1 MELAELTAYAEE
13 KYHIREQR
21 KWADF
26 PGFSVLCDPLTG
38 RWIALLM
45 RQWDGER
52 GVMIERCDLKCGSL
66 VLRDTPRP
74 WLGAP
79 LRMQGAK
86 WVGVAFD
93 ESTEPDLVR
102 ALFDRAAGASGGK
115 ALSAGVLSSRGA
127 TIVLE
132 SAPSAG
138 GTSYKDTPL
147 PFSGSSYRPERE
159 ALPERLR
166 RMRRL
171 YEYGGTPRE
180 ERATNFYRQ
189 AKFMEDYEDDAPW
202 TGGFVCYYPTYHDM
216 NTAQLRGYFAWR
228 TKVRRGEYP
237 PIPVSAAYIYI
248 YELLNGIGVSS
259 PEDTLRQLTAFETG
273 FLDAGYGNESM
284 RRNIRRWKLE
294 FAVLSDL
301 SAETAR
307 AAAPL
312 LSEYDSSLAALRDP
326 GTRSDAEV
334 FAALC
339 RFGGKKTAV
348 SPVLSAD
355 PIRAAH
361 LFAEAWRRVV
371 SGYRW
376 EGNDP
381 FTLCFG
387 PRSSRPWFPLANAL
401 VCRRFPSGD
410 REYIFD
416 EIRVYRRR
424 GGSWTEDSYPAEP
437 SDPSRLKGFLHQ
449 TEAKLRR
456 YLGSGHAL
464 REKQEDAWADPFIE
478 AAIAEDEAAVREAS
492 RPKITIDLSDLDR
505 IRSDAA
511 VTRDSLL
518 TEEELREGP
527 PSPSEVP
534 AAADSAPEDT
544 TLPLDAAQIDVL
556 RALLRG
562 ERPEALIRE
571 RHLLP
576 SLTADMINE
585 ALFDEIGDTVL
596 ICENDKLSLVE
607 DYRDDLALMLEGV
620 RP

>member
-1 MELAELTAYAEE
+1 MELAELAAYAEE

-21 KWADF
+21 RWSDF
-26 PGFSVLCDPLTG
+26 PGVSVLCDPRTG

-52 GVMIERCDLKCGSL
+52 GIMIERCDLKCGAL
-66 VLRDTPRP
+66 VLRETPRP

-79 LRMQGAK
+79 LRMQGTK
-86 WVGVAFD
+86 WVGVTFD

-102 ALFDRAAGASGGK
+102 SLFDRAAGVPDGK
-115 ALSAGVLSSRGA
+115 ALLAGALAGRGA

-132 SAPSAG
+132 SAPSAAG
-138 GTSYKDTPL
+138 ASYKDTPL
-147 PFSGSSYRPERE
+147 PFSGSSYRPARE

-166 RMRRL
+166 QMRRL

-180 ERATNFYRQ
+180 ERVNNFYRQ
-189 AKFMEDYEDDAPW
+189 GKFMEDYEDDAPW
-202 TGGFVCYYPTYHDM
+202 TGGFVCYYPTYHDL

-228 TKVRRGEYP
+228 TRVRRGEYSP
-237 PIPVSAAYIYI
+237 LPVSAVYIYL
-248 YELLNGIGVSS
+248 YELLNGIGVPT

-273 FLDAGYGNESM
+273 FLDAGLGNESM
-284 RRNIRRWKLE
+284 RRNIRRWKIE

-307 AAAPL
+307 AAAPHL
-312 LSEYDSSLAALRDP
+312 AEYDGHLAALRDP
-326 GTRSDAEV
+326 DAHSDAEV

-339 RFGGKKTAV
+339 RFGGKKTAL
-348 SPVLSAD
+348 SPVLTAD
-355 PIRAAH
+355 PTRGAH
-361 LFAEAWRRVV
+361 LFAEAWRRAR

-376 EGNDP
+376 NGCDP

-387 PRSSRPWFPLANAL
+387 ARTARPWFPLSNAL
-401 VCRRFPSGD
+401 VYPRFPSAD
-410 REYIFD
+410 REFVFD
-416 EIRVYRRR
+416 DTRLYRCRR
-424 GGSWTEDSYPAEP
+424 GVWSEDSYSA
-437 SDPSRLKGFLHQ
+437 DPTDPDRLKGFLHQ

-456 YLGSGHAL
+456 YLKSGRAL
-464 REKQEDAWADPFIE
+464 RVKSEDAWADPFID
-478 AAIAEDEAAVREAS
+478 AAVAEDEAALREAR
-492 RPKITIDLSDLDR
+492 RPKITIDLRDLDR

-518 TEEELREGP
+518 TEEELREGALP
-527 PSPSEVP
+527 EVP
-534 AAADSAPEDT
+534 AAADAAPEDT
-544 TLPLDAAQIDVL
+544 ALPLDGTQIDVL

-571 RHLLP
+571 RHMLP

-585 ALFDEIGDTVL
+585 ALFDDIGDTVL
-596 ICENDKLSLVE
+596 TCEDDRLSLVE
-607 DYRDDLALMLEGV
+607 DYRDDLALMLEGG

>member
-1 MELAELTAYAEE
+1 MELAELAAYAEE

-21 KWADF
+21 RWSDF
-26 PGFSVLCDPLTG
+26 PGFSVLCDPRTG

-79 LRMQGAK
+79 LRMQGTK

-115 ALSAGVLSSRGA
+115 ALSAGILSGSGA
-127 TIVLE
+127 TIVLD
-132 SAPSAG
+132 SVPSAG

-180 ERATNFYRQ
+180 ERVTNFYRQ

-216 NTAQLRGYFAWR
+216 NTGQLRGYFAWR
-228 TKVRRGEYP
+228 TKVRRGEYL
-237 PIPVSAAYIYI
+237 PIPVSAACIYL
-248 YELLNGIGVSS
+248 YELLNGIGASS
-259 PEDTLRQLTAFETG
+259 PEDTLRQLTAFEAG

-284 RRNIRRWKLE
+284 RRNLRRWKME

-307 AAAPL
+307 AAAPH
-312 LSEYDSSLAALRDP
+312 LSEYDSGLAALRYPDAH
-326 GTRSDAEV
+326 SDAEV

-339 RFGGKKTAV
+339 RFGGKKTAL
-348 SPVLSAD
+348 SPVLTAD
-355 PIRAAH
+355 AARGAH
-361 LFAEAWRRVV
+361 LFAEAWRRAR

-376 EGNDP
+376 NGCDP

-387 PRSSRPWFPLANAL
+387 ERTSRPWFPLSNAL
-401 VCRRFPSGD
+401 VYPRFPSSD
-410 REYIFD
+410 REFVFD
-416 EIRVYRRR
+416 DTRLYRCR
-424 GGSWTEDSYPAEP
+424 GGVWAEDSYPA
-437 SDPSRLKGFLHQ
+437 DPPDLNRLKGFLHQ
-449 TEAKLRR
+449 AEAKLRR
-456 YLGSGHAL
+456 HVGAGRSL
-464 REKQEDAWADPFIE
+464 REKREDAWADPFID
-478 AAIAEDEAAVREAS
+478 AAVAEDAAALREAR
-492 RPKITIDLSDLDR
+492 RPKITIDLSDLER

-518 TEEELREGP
+518 TEEELREA
-527 PSPSEVP
+527 SPSFEVP
-534 AAADSAPEDT
+534 AAADAAPEDT
-544 TLPLDAAQIDVL
+544 PLPLDAAQIDVL

-571 RHLLP
+571 RHMLP

-585 ALFDEIGDTVL
+585 ALFDDIGDTVL
-596 ICENDKLSLVE
+596 ICEDDKLSLVE